1 MGDATLKEL
10 FQSKVFRRL
19 FLTYLLV
26 IFTCLAIYT
35 AFICYENHW
44 MNQFQIERK
53 SEIQL
58 DEVVNILD
66 TRFLNAQ
73 NIVQNLSYSTSLKQ
87 LYLNSRLGQYWIP
100 ILCLLFRVN

>member
-1 MGDATLKEL
+1 MKTIA
-10 FQSKVFRRL
+10 
-19 FLTYLLV
+19 
-26 IFTCLAIYT
+26 
-35 AFICYENHW
+35 

-87 LYLNSRLGQYWIP
+87 LYLNSGLGTVLDSYTLFTIQSELKNTMASGGLSVYQNHSSVWTTATRQYVQQ
-100 ILCLLFRVN
+100 RRD